1 MWELA
6 CLRLHHQGV
15 TDTPRCL
22 HRRQAS
28 SHKSR
33 LPHFLISGVEEIEL
47 DQNAGLIAPLYFS
60 SMNFFTSGVCR
71 AATSF
76 FTASESLLSSR
87 VTRMFT

>member
-1 MWELA
+1 MVSGLA
-6 CLRLHHQGV
+6 
-15 TDTPRCL
+15 PRWAAKQPYWIFSAPVGG
-22 HRRQAS
+22 QAPS
-28 SHKSR
+28 PQQAPSHI
-33 LPHFLISGVEEIEL
+33 LISSVWEIEAA
-47 DQNAGLIAPLYFS
+47 QNAGLIAPLYFS